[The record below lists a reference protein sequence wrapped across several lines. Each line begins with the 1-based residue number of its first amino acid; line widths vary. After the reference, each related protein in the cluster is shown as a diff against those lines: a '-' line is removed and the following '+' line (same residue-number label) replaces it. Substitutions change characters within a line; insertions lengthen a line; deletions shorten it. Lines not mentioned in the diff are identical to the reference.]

1 LEFKNN
7 KKEEEG
13 MAYPRLN
20 QRVKAIITWGRSK
33 LNGMHIG
40 KIISKPF
47 RARSGAVLAY
57 MDCEVCGKKHCIPW
71 TSDTRIIRF
80 EVLED

>member
-1 LEFKNN
+1 
-7 KKEEEG
+7 
-13 MAYPRLN
+13 MVYPRLN

-33 LNGMHIG
+33 LNGEHIG
-40 KIISKPF
+40 KVVSKPF

-71 TSDTRIIRF
+71 TSDTKIIRF
-80 EVLED
+80 EALED